1 LEGGIKTCLEKCCG
15 NTRMLTKRIAA
26 SGHSSPVLKEYDPVW
41 VLEEQCKVR
50 QVMAN
55 FKYRQ
60 YNNNAAAMQYCGIRL
75 NIKKL

>member
-1 LEGGIKTCLEKCCG
+1 
-15 NTRMLTKRIAA
+15 MLRKEENPHYRIRDRF
-26 SGHSSPVLKEYDPVW
+26 LKEYDPVW